1 MSHTLLIGNG
11 EKISSARL
19 RQLARQAQV
28 LLAADGGCS
37 ALLQAGLMPDWVIGD
52 LDSLPAADA
61 KKIPVQHL
69 IHIPTQENNDL
80 EKALSFLVK
89 KGVRSC
95 TLTGITGGRLDFT
108 LGNLLLLRRFARK
121 MQLRLAGDG
130 WDFFL
135 LTHTQRLS
143 CAKGVRASLLPLT
156 TCRGVSLEGF
166 VYSLQQ
172 SNLTVGT
179 TRTLSNQTT
188 RTAVTVHLKNGILGV
203 YLETKSQK

>member
-19 RQLARQAQV
+19 KQLARQAQV

-52 LDSLPAADA
+52 LDSLPAADV
-61 KKIPVQHL
+61 KKIPPQRLV
-69 IHIPTQENNDL
+69 HIPTQENNDL

-95 TLTGITGGRLDFT
+95 TLAGVTGGRFDFT

-121 MQLRLAGDG
+121 MQLQLAGNG

-135 LTHTQRLS
+135 LTHTQRLP
-143 CAKGVRASLLPLT
+143 CAKGARASLLPLT
-156 TCRGVSLEGF
+156 ACRGVSLEGF
-166 VYSLQQ
+166 VYPLSPTDLA
-172 SNLTVGT
+172 VGT

-188 RTAVTVHLKNGILGV
+188 RSAVTVHLKSGILGV
-203 YLETKSQK
+203 YLETKPQK

>member
-19 RQLARQAQV
+19 KQLARQAQI
-28 LLAADGGCS
+28 LLAADGGCR
-37 ALLQAGLMPDWVIGD
+37 ALLQAGLTPDWVIGD
-52 LDSLPAADA
+52 LDSLSAADA
-61 KKIPVQHL
+61 KKIPSQRLVR
-69 IHIPTQENNDL
+69 IPTQENNDL

-95 TLTGITGGRLDFT
+95 TLAGITGGRFDFT
-108 LGNLLLLRRFARK
+108 LGNLLLLRCFARK
-121 MQLRLAGDG
+121 LQLQLAGDG

-156 TCRGVSLEGF
+156 ACRGVSLEGF
-166 VYSLQQ
+166 VYPLQHATL
-172 SNLTVGT
+172 NVGT

-188 RTAVTVHLKNGILGV
+188 RTAVTVHLKSGILGV